1 MPAARAFARYSAV
14 TFTFILVGS
23 YAFSQSGG
31 QTGGNTGGNTGGTSR
46 GAPTNPR
53 PSTPPQRQPEDR
65 RPVFL
70 SGRVVLDDGTPPTER
85 VSIERVCNGR
95 VRRETYS
102 DSHGQFSMQLG
113 AEMQVFQ
120 DATVGSADSMRGMGM
135 GESYPSPNSMASGLA
150 NPGVTAREL
159 MGCELRASLPGFRS
173 DSISLAGRQLFDNP
187 DVGTIVLHRIGKVE
201 GTRISMTTL
210 KAPKDAK
217 KAYERGTNLLKKKKP
232 AEAAEEFT
240 KAIAFY
246 PKFADALVRLG
257 EIYDGQGRSDDA
269 ATLFQQAIDADP
281 QLIPPYFHLAMIA
294 GHKQDWKRMAELSD
308 RVLALNAYEYPAAY
322 YFNAVANYN
331 LQKLDVAE
339 KNARAA
345 RRLDSQYHIP
355 KVDVLLANILLQRND
370 YAGAAEHLRSFL
382 KYVPAGDE
390 ASMARQLLGQTE
402 SKLAAAPNPQ

>member
-1 MPAARAFARYSAV
+1 MPAVRAFARYSAI
-14 TFTFILVGS
+14 TFIVLLGGS

-31 QTGGNTGGNTGGTSR
+31 QTGGSTGGGSTTRS
-46 GAPTNPR
+46 APAPR
-53 PSTPPQRQPEDR
+53 PSTPQQRQPEER

-70 SGRVVLDDGTPPTER
+70 SGRVVLDDGTPPQER

-102 DSHGQFSMQLG
+102 DSQGHFSMQLG

-120 DATVGSADSMRGMGM
+120 DATVGSSFDSMRGMGM
-135 GESYPSPNSMASGLA
+135 GESNSSPSSMATGPA
-150 NPGVTAREL
+150 NAGVTTRDL

-201 GTRISMTTL
+201 GTRISVTTL

-217 KAYERGTNLLKKKKP
+217 KAYERGTNLLKKKKS
-232 AEAAEEFT
+232 AEAAEEFA
-240 KAIAFY
+240 KAVAIY
-246 PKFADALVRLG
+246 PKFADALVQMG
-257 EIYDGQGRSDDA
+257 EIYNDQGREEEA
-269 ATLFQQAIDADP
+269 ATAFQQAIDADP
-281 QLIPPYFHLAMIA
+281 QLIPPYFHLALIA
-294 GHKQDWKRMAELSD
+294 GRKQDWKRMAELSE
-308 RVLALNAYEYPAAY
+308 RALALNAYEYPAAY

-355 KVDVLLANILLQRND
+355 RIDLVLANILLRHND
-370 YAGAAEHLRSFL
+370 YAGAATQLRSFL
-382 KYVPAGDE
+382 KYVPSGDD
-390 ASMARQLLGQTE
+390 ATMARQLLGQTE
-402 SKLAAAPNPQ
+402 SKLASAPNPQ

>member
-1 MPAARAFARYSAV
+1 MPAARAFAKYPAAA
-14 TFTFILVGS
+14 FTLLLVGS
-23 YAFSQSGG
+23 YAFAQTGG
-31 QTGGNTGGNTGGTSR
+31 QTGGNTGGGTTRS
-46 GAPTNPR
+46 APTTTR
-53 PSTPPQRQPEDR
+53 PSTPQQRQPDER

-70 SGRVVLDDGTPPTER
+70 SGRVVLDDGTPPPER

-120 DATVGSADSMRGMGM
+120 DATVGSADSMRVQGIGDPMSSPTSLTTGMV
-135 GESYPSPNSMASGLA
+135 NT
-150 NPGVTAREL
+150 GVSAREL

-201 GTRISMTTL
+201 GTRVSMTTL
-210 KAPKDAK
+210 QAPKDAK
-217 KAYERGTNLLKKKKP
+217 KAYERGTILLKKKKA
-232 AEAAEEFT
+232 AEAAEEFA
-240 KAIAFY
+240 KAVAIY
-246 PKFADALVRLG
+246 PKFADALLQLG
-257 EIYDGQGRSDDA
+257 EIYNDQGRSDEA

-281 QLIPPYFHLAMIA
+281 QLIPPYFQLALIA
-294 GHKQDWKRMAELSD
+294 GRKQDWKRMAEWSD
-308 RVLALNAYEYPAAY
+308 RALALNAYEYPAAY

-355 KVDVLLANILLQRND
+355 KIDLLLANVLLQRND
-370 YAGAAEHLRSFL
+370 YAGAAAQLRSFL
-382 KYVPAGDE
+382 KYVPSGDE

-402 SKLAAAPNPQ
+402 SKLAAAPNSQ

>member
-14 TFTFILVGS
+14 AFTFLLVGS
-23 YAFSQSGG
+23 YAFSQTGG
-31 QTGGNTGGNTGGTSR
+31 QGGNTGSSGSR
-46 GAPTNPR
+46 SAPAVTR
-53 PSTPPQRQPEDR
+53 PSTPQQRQPQER
-65 RPVFL
+65 RLVFL
-70 SGRVVLDDGTPPTER
+70 SGRVVLDDGTPPPER

-102 DSHGQFSMQLG
+102 DSQGQFSMQLG

-120 DATVGSADSMRGMGM
+120 DATVGSSFDSMRGMGM
-135 GESYPSPNSMASGLA
+135 GESNSSPSSMAAGPS
-150 NPGVTAREL
+150 NPGLTTRDL

-187 DVGTIVLHRIGKVE
+187 DVGTIVLHRLGKVE
-201 GTRISMTTL
+201 GTRISVTTL

-217 KAYERGTNLLKKKKP
+217 KAYDRGTNLLKKKKP
-232 AEAAEEFT
+232 AEAAEEFA
-240 KAIAFY
+240 KAVAIY
-246 PKFADALVRLG
+246 PKFADALVQLG
-257 EIYDGQGRSDDA
+257 EIYGDQGRDQEA
-269 ATLFQQAIDADP
+269 ATVFQQAIDADP
-281 QLIPPYFHLAMIA
+281 QLIPPYFHLALIA
-294 GHKQDWKRMAELSD
+294 GRKQDWKRMAELSD
-308 RVLALNAYEYPAAY
+308 RALALNAYEYPAAY

-355 KVDVLLANILLQRND
+355 KIDLVLANILLQRND
-370 YAGAAEHLRSFL
+370 YAGAATQLRSFL
-382 KYVPAGDE
+382 KFVPSGDD
-390 ASMARQLLGQTE
+390 AAVARQLLGQTE